1 MAKLS
6 HRAKKHTARLKAAAR
21 ARRILNAKKTGKP
34 LIPMN
39 VLKALAALNL
49 PRDPQVYTV
58 NLQELLGVHSDATG
72 KEAARGSGKI
82 FQAARASARKATTKH
97 GSSRGVSISHESC
110 PASDGPGNRELT
122 GMKPAAGVYLMGGK

>member
-39 VLKALAALNL
+39 VLTLAALNL

-82 FQAARASARKATTKH
+82 FQAARALAREATAQQFVA
-97 GSSRGVSISHESC
+97 RGFDQ
-110 PASDGPGNRELT
+110 P
-122 GMKPAAGVYLMGGK
+122 